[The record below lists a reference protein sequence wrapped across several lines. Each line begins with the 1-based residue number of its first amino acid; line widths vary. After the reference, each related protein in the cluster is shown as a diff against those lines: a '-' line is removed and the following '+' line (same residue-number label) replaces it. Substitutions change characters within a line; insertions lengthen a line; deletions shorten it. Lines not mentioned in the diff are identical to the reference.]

1 MGRKF
6 LLVLFIIA
14 LIFAG
19 KGLWG
24 RLRVEELNN
33 RIELIMDYNA
43 LSLLQKETDKDL
55 LVELKK
61 RELTGVAVYPDT
73 IRDLV
78 NQGQARLLSGNEVNR
93 TLDKTGTIDSLLNS
107 FPYEDDSLFV
117 KIKDPAVIRRAVI
130 YLPEWK
136 EKYQLDYK
144 TRDDELVIFFKEW
157 KVKFLHLS
165 FGFDRDLIDRIKRT
179 GLKVIPRVDNNPLNN
194 QLNWDFLREMSPDYV
209 IFSGKEI
216 TGYDREPGRSQLA
229 KTADIMRTNQISF
242 GMIEPFIA
250 RQLGAATLARKLDYK
265 VLRVHS
271 IQQGEMDSR
280 LEKYSMERI
289 VDRYLLAARER
300 NVRLL
305 YLKPFLQEK
314 GGKEPVDLTLDYIRT
329 LSSRLKEEG
338 FIIGKARPYP
348 QFSNT
353 EVEVLF
359 ISLGIMIAGVLLL
372 EYLSGIKLTKWALFI
387 ILLGLIGELGLFYL
401 GKGMLVR
408 KVLALASSVIF
419 PSLAIIT
426 QVFSKNGDSWLWR
439 FLKAGLISLLG
450 AVFLSASLAH
460 ISFMLKVDQFTGV
473 KLSFI
478 LPVILVT
485 FYYFKELRFKR
496 EFNWRERI
504 TAFLNLNIKVKH
516 LLLLFVLALGGAV
529 YISRTGNYPILPVPD
544 IEVYIR
550 DWLEKVL
557 YVRPRFKEFL
567 LGHPFLVVTLGL
579 ANSLKNRLIFYPLL
593 LLATIGQINILNTF
607 SHAHTPLL
615 VSLLRVFHGLWLG
628 LIIGIILLVVLR
640 YLIPLWSGRKAGTD
654 G

>member
-93 TLDKTGTIDSLLNS
+93 TLDKTGTIDPLLNS

-117 KIKDPAVIRRAVI
+117 KIKDPAVIRRAVT

-136 EKYQLDYK
+136 KKYQLDYK

-157 KVKFLHLS
+157 KIKFLHLS

-216 TGYDREPGRSQLA
+216 TGYDLEPGRSQLA

-250 RQLGAATLARKLDYK
+250 KQLGAATLARKLDYK

-372 EYLSGIKLTKWALFI
+372 EYLSGIKLTKWALLI

-426 QVFSKNGDSWLWR
+426 QIFSKNGDSWLWR

-529 YISRTGNYPILPVPD
+529 YIGRTGNYPILPIPD
-544 IEVYIR
+544 VEVYIR

-579 ANSLKNRLIFYPLL
+579 VNSLKNRLIFYPLL

-607 SHAHTPLL
+607 SHAHTPLP